1 MGVLQGLLIYDGEG
15 NVIYSRELEE
25 DVALE
30 GIAIAKELGALT
42 SWCMNHDIN
51 ECHAINILECCTV
64 MNFLQRYLALTF

>member
-30 GIAIAKELGALT
+30 GIAIAKELGG
-42 SWCMNHDIN
+42 CNHDARI
-51 ECHAINILECCTV
+51 ILHGT
-64 MNFLQRYLALTF
+64 